1 MLLQYGNSSLHLAS
15 RKGHAELCKLLLGAK
30 ADVEAKDTVR
40 EAKPLVDMVREAK
53 PFIKAKVRDAMR

>member
-30 ADVEAKDTVR
+30 ADVEAKDEVR
-40 EAKPLVDMVREAK
+40 S
-53 PFIKAKVRDAMR
+53 